1 MWTVSQEKDEVWDAR
16 EGSTGIG
23 RVEQQL
29 PGCGQ
34 HRAVQREG
42 PLWEKMEQQM
52 GNAQN
57 SAKPKGMEPK

>member
-1 MWTVSQEKDEVWDAR
+1 MWTVSQEKDEVWDAG
-16 EGSTGIG
+16 EGSTGTG

-42 PLWEKMEQQM
+42 LLWE
-52 GNAQN
+52 NDAA
-57 SAKPKGMEPK
+57 AKG